1 MQLKKEKGYMKEDLY
16 VVIMAG
22 GQGSRLWPLS
32 QTRTPKQF
40 LDLVGVGKTMLQMT
54 YSRFAAICPPER
66 FVVVTNSDYE
76 DLVRTQLPEVPR
88 ENVLCEPFRK
98 NTTTCIVYAN
108 TFIKQRCPNAV
119 VVVTPCDH
127 FIMNEASF
135 MNSISEG
142 VNFVEASD
150 DVLLTVGVNAH
161 RPETLFGY
169 IQLGVQVEGEYSDV
183 FSVKT
188 FTEKPNEEM
197 AQLFYESGDFC
208 WNTGV
213 FVWRMSSIERAL
225 DLYMKG
231 VTEAFTEIYE
241 MPRSMWSPNIVKSV
255 YNNCPNMSIDYAVM
269 EKARN
274 VYVVQTDAIWS
285 DMGSWDA
292 VYDQN
297 RRDEAENAILDGRVI
312 LKETKGC
319 LVRVPDKKMCIIEG
333 LEDYMV
339 VESEDV
345 LLICPRSGG
354 GASWKYVAEMEEK
367 ML

>member
-1 MQLKKEKGYMKEDLY
+1 MKNDLY

-32 QTRTPKQF
+32 QTKTPKQF
-40 LDLVGVGKTMLQMT
+40 LDLVGIGQTMLQMT
-54 YSRFAAICPPER
+54 YSRFEGVCPPEN
-66 FVVVTNSDYE
+66 FVVVTNVDYE
-76 DLVRTQLPEVPR
+76 DLVREQLPKVPR
-88 ENVLCEPFRK
+88 ENILCEPFRK
-98 NTTTCIVYAN
+98 NTTACIVYAN
-108 TFIKQRCPNAV
+108 TFIKQRNKNALIM
-119 VVVTPCDH
+119 VTPCDH
-127 FIMNEASF
+127 FIVNETSF
-135 MNSISEG
+135 VESVREG
-142 VNFVEASD
+142 VKYVSDTD

-169 IQLGVQVEGEYSDV
+169 IQLGSKVEGDYENVY
-183 FSVKT
+183 SVKT

-213 FVWRMSSIERAL
+213 FVWKLSSIERAL
-225 DLYMKG
+225 DMYMKG
-231 VTEAFTEIYE
+231 VTELFTEMYE
-241 MPRSMWSPNIVKSV
+241 MPRSMWSPNIVKAV
-255 YNNCPNMSIDYAVM
+255 YNSCPNMSIDYAVM
-269 EKARN
+269 ENARN

-297 RRDEAENAILDGRVI
+297 RRDAEDNAILDGKVI
-312 LKETKGC
+312 VKETKGC
-319 LVRVPDKKMCIIEG
+319 LIRVPKKKMCIIEG

-339 VESEDV
+339 VESDDV

>member
-1 MQLKKEKGYMKEDLY
+1 MKKDLY

-32 QTRTPKQF
+32 QTNTPKQF
-40 LDLVGVGKTMLQMT
+40 LDLVGIGKTMLQMT
-54 YSRFAAICPPER
+54 YMRFAEMCTPEN
-66 FVVVTNSDYE
+66 FIVVTNSDYE
-76 DLVRTQLPEVPR
+76 DLVREQLPEVPR
-88 ENVLCEPFRK
+88 ENILCEPFRK

-108 TFIKQRCPNAV
+108 TFIKQRNQDAIV
-119 VVVTPCDH
+119 IVTPCDH
-127 FIMNEASF
+127 FILNEGSF
-135 MNSISEG
+135 LESIRQG
-142 VNFVEASD
+142 LKFVKESG

-169 IQLGVQVEGEYSDV
+169 IQLGTKVKGENKSIY
-183 FSVKT
+183 SVKT
-188 FTEKPNEEM
+188 FTEKPNQEM

-213 FVWRMSSIERAL
+213 FVWRLSSIENAL
-225 DLYMKG
+225 DMYMKG
-231 VTEAFTEIYE
+231 VRDLFIEMYQ
-241 MPRSMWSPNIVKSV
+241 MPRSMWSPNIVKSI
-255 YNNCPNMSIDYAVM
+255 YNSCPNMSIDYAVM
-269 EKARN
+269 ENARN

-297 RRDEAENAILDGRVI
+297 RRDDAENAILEGKVI
-312 LKETKGC
+312 LKEAKGC
-319 LVRVPDKKMCIIEG
+319 LVRVPKKKMCIIEG

-339 VESEDV
+339 IESDDV